1 MYLYNHLLKSK
12 TIMATTEYFSSL
24 KKADKK
30 KIESVIPASVQ
41 KGKTLYRR
49 TDKNGVMSY
58 FQLPAS
64 IVMTNDL
71 NFKYEKCKS
80 IADEKEFLSKT
91 LFGDS
96 KAYQDAFLS
105 FQGAF

>member
-1 MYLYNHLLKSK
+1 MP
-12 TIMATTEYFSSL
+12 TEYFSSL
-24 KKADKK
+24 KKADQK
-30 KIESVIPASVQ
+30 KIESVLPASVQ

-64 IVMTNDL
+64 IVMKNDL

-91 LFGDS
+91 LYGDYTTADKKIVAAEQKTES
-96 KAYQDAFLS
+96 KTEKPDK
-105 FQGAF
+105 